1 MSNDNIVKTESQE
14 KTEKKSF
21 RSYSKNIA
29 ILLYPDNLDHAKA
42 LAQIIRRW
50 DYTYILHDK
59 DITSN
64 TDFIDFHGGDVS
76 PDDEDLKKAH
86 YHVLLHL
93 PMKREPS
100 QIAKELNIESRFVQR
115 VSDRTSYLCYLVH
128 TGLYD
133 KYQYNSKEVHSNR
146 PSLFREAIQSVLTDS
161 ERILQVLDI
170 IQNKNCSD
178 LTFAIRMLC
187 IEGYGS
193 YVNKNFSLIKALV
206 EEVQLR
212 NYRNKYTPFGDINR
226 SSTTVEYSSSDTPN
240 LNFNI

>member
-1 MSNDNIVKTESQE
+1 MSNNNMENIESQD
-14 KTEKKSF
+14 KIEKKTF
-21 RSYSKNIA
+21 RNYSKNIA
-29 ILLYPDNLDHAKA
+29 ILLYPDNVDHAKA

-64 TDFIDFHGGDVS
+64 TDFIVFHGGEVT
-76 PDDEDLKKAH
+76 PGDEDLKKAH

-100 QIAKELNIESRFVQR
+100 QIARELNIEPRFVQR

-133 KYQYNSKEVHSNR
+133 KYQYNSKDVHSNR
-146 PSLFREAIQSVLTDS
+146 PSLFREAVQSVLTDS

-170 IQNKNCSD
+170 IQYKNCSD
-178 LTFAIRMLC
+178 LTFAIRVLC
-187 IEGYGS
+187 LEGYGS

-226 SSTTVEYSSSDTPN
+226 SSTAVEYSDSDPIN